1 MKQLGTILPTIR
13 SVESTANY
21 AKRQTV
27 GKRETA
33 RRLNLDSL
41 PQTTSGLEKRYW
53 KSSSIYAVIGR
64 DMLPK
69 WFVVCTD
76 GDYSITQKA

>member
-1 MKQLGTILPTIR
+1 MIQLGTILPTNA
-13 SVESTANY
+13 SNVTNATY
-21 AKRQTV
+21 AKRQTA